1 MSGGEGVIRVVRGN
15 PDAAE
20 LAAVLAV
27 LLAAGTG
34 RGAAPAAAD
43 PSRRV
48 TPWARPAGAAVGWS
62 ARPAPAWRPAL

>member
-1 MSGGEGVIRVVRGN
+1 MSGGESVLRVVRGN

-20 LAAVLAV
+20 LAAVV
-27 LLAAGTG
+27 TVVLAAGAG
-34 RGAAPAAAD
+34 RAGPAAG
-43 PSRRV
+43 PPRPV